1 MKAYLALTFHSEQG
15 TRPLLKEWRLREG
28 REIQAGDPL
37 FVYGEGSHAKIF
49 EAKATGVFKAFL
61 WKEGESLEPG
71 CMIGV
76 MEVNE
81 ADAKQGENEGWGC
94 ILTPEEAKGG
104 MTYAE
109 AASIRLPP
117 SES

>member
-1 MKAYLALTFHSEQG
+1 MKAYLALTFQPDPS

-28 REIQAGDPL
+28 REVRIGDPL
-37 FVYGEGSHAKIF
+37 FIYGEGSHAKTF
-49 EAKATGVFKAFL
+49 DSKASGTFKAFL
-61 WKEGESLEPG
+61 WKEGEALEPG

-76 MEVNE
+76 LEVE
-81 ADAKQGENEGWGC
+81 ESDAKQGEGEGWGC

-117 SES
+117 KK